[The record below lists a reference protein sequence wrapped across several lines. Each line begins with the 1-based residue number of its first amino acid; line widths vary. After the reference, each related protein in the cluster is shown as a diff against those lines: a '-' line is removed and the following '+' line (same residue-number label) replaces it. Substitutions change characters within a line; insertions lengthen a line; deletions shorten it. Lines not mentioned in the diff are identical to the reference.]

1 MRTIAAVFAVALL
14 AGCSSEPSGPT
25 YAEAVAT
32 YQAEVAL
39 LDSLQ
44 VKLEALEAAHQKD
57 ISETRELCRGLVDKS
72 EMDSSVKLLSSASQ
86 DYLTQVVETKGD
98 RDDSRLSFDR
108 MVASSQRLHNLK
120 ANEIKSEI
128 ELQRKRV
135 ESAKALREL
144 LTK

>member
-1 MRTIAAVFAVALL
+1 MRTLAAVFAVALF

-44 VKLEALEAAHQKD
+44 ANLVSLEVAHQKD
-57 ISETRELCRGLVDKS
+57 IAETRELCRGLVDNS

-86 DYLTQVVETKGD
+86 EYLTQIVETKGD

-120 ANEIKSEI
+120 ANKIKSEI

-135 ESAKALREL
+135 EAAKALRESL
-144 LTK
+144 AE